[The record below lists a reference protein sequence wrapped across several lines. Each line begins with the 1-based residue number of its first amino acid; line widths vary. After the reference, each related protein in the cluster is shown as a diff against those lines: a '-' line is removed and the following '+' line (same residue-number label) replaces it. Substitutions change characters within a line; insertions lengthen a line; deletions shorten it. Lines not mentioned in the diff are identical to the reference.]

1 MRRRRPSPA
10 RPLRGPRRADS
21 EAAPGDAIFAVSN
34 RAFILMARAPQ
45 PVRTTSAP
53 VRLRDLL
60 SLDRS
65 LAGPVTQLMY
75 LAGLGLILLVGF
87 GVVGAFVG
95 AALRE
100 GSMEGFLIAVP
111 GFVAGLLGVAVA
123 ALLWRWMCEFYVA
136 VFRIADDLSALRASA
151 AGREALG
158 AQDAAQN
165 APAQSAPA
173 QRVSR

>member
-1 MRRRRPSPA
+1 
-10 RPLRGPRRADS
+10 
-21 EAAPGDAIFAVSN
+21 
-34 RAFILMARAPQ
+34 MARAPQ
-45 PVRTTSAP
+45 PVRTASAP
-53 VRLRDLL
+53 VRFNDLL
-60 SLDRS
+60 SLNRS

-100 GSMEGFLIAVP
+100 GSVEGFLIAVP
-111 GFVAGLLGVAVA
+111 GLVGGLLGVAIA

-158 AQDAAQN
+158 APDGVTKAA
-165 APAQSAPA
+165 PG
-173 QRVSR
+173 QRITS